1 MIKAIRRTVAA
12 LTVTVLAFQA
22 VASFLSWVE
31 HQDESVAE
39 YIPGT
44 CNIGKGEVR
53 RRQLVAL
60 LGLFFSVT
68 TLLAFNTVDA
78 PTEIRLGIFFPLMV
92 ASVGFVQSRSK
103 FCLAYGFAGTFNVG
117 KMGDIKRVASKEDRA
132 ADRKTALVIL
142 GKSFLLAALAT
153 AVVLVLPF

>member
-1 MIKAIRRTVAA
+1 MRMNSKMPEV
-12 LTVTVLAFQA
+12 
-22 VASFLSWVE
+22 
-31 HQDESVAE
+31 E

-60 LGLFFSVT
+60 VGLFFSIS
-68 TLLAFNTVDA
+68 TLLTFNTVDA

>member
-1 MIKAIRRTVAA
+1 MSSKMPEV
-12 LTVTVLAFQA
+12 Q
-22 VASFLSWVE
+22 
-31 HQDESVAE
+31 

-53 RRQLVAL
+53 RRQLVAIV
-60 LGLFFSVT
+60 GLFFSIS
-68 TLLAFNTVDA
+68 TLLTFNTVDA
-78 PTEIRLGIFFPLMV
+78 PAAIRLGIFFPLMV

-142 GKSFLLAALAT
+142 GKSFLLAAIAT

>member
-1 MIKAIRRTVAA
+1 MRMSLKMPDI
-12 LTVTVLAFQA
+12 
-22 VASFLSWVE
+22 
-31 HQDESVAE
+31 E

-60 LGLFFSVT
+60 VGLFFSIT
-68 TLLAFNTVDA
+68 TLIAFSTVET
-78 PTEIRLGIFFPLMV
+78 PTAARLGIFFPLMV

-117 KMGDIKRVASKEDRA
+117 KMGDIKRVSSKEDRA

>member
-1 MIKAIRRTVAA
+1 MPEV
-12 LTVTVLAFQA
+12 Q
-22 VASFLSWVE
+22 
-31 HQDESVAE
+31 
-39 YIPGT
+39 YIPGS

-53 RRQLVAL
+53 RRQIVAL
-60 LGLFFSVT
+60 VGLFFSIS
-68 TLLAFNTVDA
+68 TLLTFNTVDA

-92 ASVGFVQSRSK
+92 ASIGFVQSRSK

-117 KMGDIKRVASKEDRA
+117 KMGDIRRVASKEDRA

-142 GKSFLLAALAT
+142 GKSFILAALAT

>member
-1 MIKAIRRTVAA
+1 MPDI
-12 LTVTVLAFQA
+12 
-22 VASFLSWVE
+22 
-31 HQDESVAE
+31 E

-53 RRQLVAL
+53 KRQLVAL
-60 LGLFFSVT
+60 VGLFFSIS
-68 TLLAFNTVDA
+68 TLFAFNTVDT
-78 PTEIRLGIFFPLMV
+78 PTEVRLGIFFPVMV
-92 ASVGFVQSRSK
+92 ASVGFIQSRSK

-117 KMGDIKRVASKEDRA
+117 KMGDIKRVSSKEDRA

-142 GKSFLLAALAT
+142 GKSFLLAASAT

>member
-1 MIKAIRRTVAA
+1 MSLKMPDI
-12 LTVTVLAFQA
+12 Q
-22 VASFLSWVE
+22 
-31 HQDESVAE
+31 
-39 YIPGT
+39 YIPGS
-44 CNIGKGEVR
+44 CNIGKSEVR
-53 RRQLVAL
+53 KRRIVGLV
-60 LGLFFSVT
+60 GLFVSISYLLTFSR
-68 TLLAFNTVDA
+68 LDA
-78 PTEIRLGIFFPLMV
+78 SPEFRLGIFFPLMV

-132 ADRKTALVIL
+132 ADRKTALAIL

>member
-1 MIKAIRRTVAA
+1 MKMNLKVPE
-12 LTVTVLAFQA
+12 VQ
-22 VASFLSWVE
+22 
-31 HQDESVAE
+31 
-39 YIPGT
+39 YIPGS

-53 RRQLVAL
+53 KRQMVAL
-60 LGLFFSVT
+60 VGLFFTVV
-68 TLLAFNTVDA
+68 TLLTFSTVDA

-132 ADRKTALVIL
+132 ADRKTALKIL
-142 GKSFLLAALAT
+142 GKSFLLAAIAT
-153 AVVLVLPF
+153 SVVLVLPF

>member
-1 MIKAIRRTVAA
+1 MPEV
-12 LTVTVLAFQA
+12 Q
-22 VASFLSWVE
+22 
-31 HQDESVAE
+31 
-39 YIPGT
+39 YIPGS

-53 RRQLVAL
+53 RRQIVAL
-60 LGLFFSVT
+60 VGLFFSIS
-68 TLLAFNTVDA
+68 TLLTFNTVDA

-142 GKSFLLAALAT
+142 GKSFILTALAT

>member
-1 MIKAIRRTVAA
+1 MSLKMPEV
-12 LTVTVLAFQA
+12 Q
-22 VASFLSWVE
+22 
-31 HQDESVAE
+31 

-53 RRQLVAL
+53 KRQIVAL
-60 LGLFFSVT
+60 VGLFFSVT
-68 TLLAFNTVDA
+68 TLLAFSTVETTTA
-78 PTEIRLGIFFPLMV
+78 VRLGIFFPLMV

-142 GKSFLLAALAT
+142 GKSFLLAAIAT
-153 AVVLVLPF
+153 AVVLVLPL

>member
-1 MIKAIRRTVAA
+1 MPEI
-12 LTVTVLAFQA
+12 Q
-22 VASFLSWVE
+22 
-31 HQDESVAE
+31 
-39 YIPGT
+39 YIPGS
-44 CNIGKGEVR
+44 CNIGKGEIR

-60 LGLFFSVT
+60 VGLFFTVV
-68 TLLAFNTVDA
+68 TLLTFSTVDT
-78 PTEIRLGIFFPLMV
+78 PTVMRLGIFFPLMV

>member
-1 MIKAIRRTVAA
+1 MPEI
-12 LTVTVLAFQA
+12 Q
-22 VASFLSWVE
+22 
-31 HQDESVAE
+31 
-39 YIPGT
+39 YIPGS

-60 LGLFFSVT
+60 VGLFFTVV
-68 TLLAFNTVDA
+68 TLLTFSTVDT

-117 KMGDIKRVASKEDRA
+117 KLGDIKRVASKEDRA

>member
-1 MIKAIRRTVAA
+1 MKMSLKMPDI
-12 LTVTVLAFQA
+12 Q
-22 VASFLSWVE
+22 
-31 HQDESVAE
+31 

-53 RRQLVAL
+53 KRQLVAL
-60 LGLFFSVT
+60 VGLFFTIS
-68 TLLAFNTVDA
+68 TLFAFNTVDT
-78 PTEIRLGIFFPLMV
+78 PTEVRLGIFFPLMV

-117 KMGDIKRVASKEDRA
+117 KMGDIKRVSSKEDRA
-132 ADRKTALVIL
+132 ADRKTALAIL
-142 GKSFLLAALAT
+142 GKSFLLAAIAT

>member
-1 MIKAIRRTVAA
+1 MKMSLKMPDI
-12 LTVTVLAFQA
+12 Q
-22 VASFLSWVE
+22 
-31 HQDESVAE
+31 

-53 RRQLVAL
+53 KRQLVAL
-60 LGLFFSVT
+60 VGVFFTISTLF
-68 TLLAFNTVDA
+68 AFNTVDT
-78 PTEIRLGIFFPLMV
+78 PTEVRLGIFFPLMV

-117 KMGDIKRVASKEDRA
+117 KMGDIKRVSSKEDRA

-142 GKSFLLAALAT
+142 GKSFLLAAIAT

>member
-1 MIKAIRRTVAA
+1 MNLKMPEV
-12 LTVTVLAFQA
+12 Q
-22 VASFLSWVE
+22 
-31 HQDESVAE
+31 
-39 YIPGT
+39 YIPGS

-60 LGLFFSVT
+60 VGLFFSIS

-78 PTEIRLGIFFPLMV
+78 PTEVRLGIFFPLMV

-153 AVVLVLPF
+153 AVVLVLPFLYEDTNSYTQCRFSRRFQKYSY

>member
-1 MIKAIRRTVAA
+1 MSLKMPEV
-12 LTVTVLAFQA
+12 Q
-22 VASFLSWVE
+22 
-31 HQDESVAE
+31 

-53 RRQLVAL
+53 KRQIVAL
-60 LGLFFSVT
+60 VGLFFSVT
-68 TLLAFNTVDA
+68 TLLAFSTVETTTA
-78 PTEIRLGIFFPLMV
+78 VHLGIFFPLMV

-153 AVVLVLPF
+153 AVVLVIPF

>member
-1 MIKAIRRTVAA
+1 MNLKMPEVA
-12 LTVTVLAFQA
+12 
-22 VASFLSWVE
+22 
-31 HQDESVAE
+31 
-39 YIPGT
+39 YIPGC

-53 RRQLVAL
+53 KRQIVAL
-60 LGLFFSVT
+60 VGLFFTVV
-68 TLLAFNTVDA
+68 TLLTFSTVDT

-132 ADRKTALVIL
+132 ADRKTALKIL
-142 GKSFLLAALAT
+142 GKSFLLAAIAT

>member
-1 MIKAIRRTVAA
+1 MSLKMPEV
-12 LTVTVLAFQA
+12 Q
-22 VASFLSWVE
+22 
-31 HQDESVAE
+31 

-53 RRQLVAL
+53 KRQLVGVVGL
-60 LGLFFSVT
+60 LFSIS
-68 TLLAFNTVDA
+68 TLLTFNTVDA
-78 PTEIRLGIFFPLMV
+78 PAIVRLGIFFPLMV
-92 ASVGFVQSRSK
+92 AAIGFVQSRSK
-103 FCLAYGFAGTFNVG
+103 FCLAYGFAGTFNMG

-153 AVVLVLPF
+153 AVVLVLPL

>member
-1 MIKAIRRTVAA
+1 MSLKMPEV
-12 LTVTVLAFQA
+12 Q
-22 VASFLSWVE
+22 
-31 HQDESVAE
+31 

-53 RRQLVAL
+53 KRQIVAL
-60 LGLFFSVT
+60 VGLFFSVT
-68 TLLAFNTVDA
+68 TLLAFSTVETTTA
-78 PTEIRLGIFFPLMV
+78 VRLGIFFPLMV